1 MEVKMKRVF
10 ILKGLDCPNCS
21 AKIEKEV
28 GALPGVESSV
38 VNLMQQTLTVQSE
51 KSADATLAEQVETI
65 VHSHEPDVEVSEKTE
80 PAVTKVYLLKGLDC
94 PNCSAKIEKE
104 VGELGGVA
112 SSTVN
117 LMNQTLTVQAGT
129 SVATSLLDTVTTIV
143 HSHEPDVE
151 VSEKTEPAVTKV
163 YLLKGLDCPN
173 CSAKIEKEVGELDGV
188 ASSTVNLMNQT
199 LTVQAGTSVATS
211 LLDTVTT
218 IVHSHE
224 PDVEVSEKTEPAVTK
239 VYLLKGLDCPNCSAK
254 IEKEVG
260 ELDGVASSTVNLMNQ
275 TLTVQ
280 AGTSV
285 AASLLDTVTTI
296 VHSHEPDVEVSEKQ
310 LEATAPVKKDEKAAV
325 YNDEDKKRTI
335 RLAVGAVVYAIGMA
349 LTVFAKL
356 PTLAEL
362 AFLIVAYVILG
373 WDVVWQAVKNI
384 TRGQVFDEHFLMS
397 VSTIG
402 AFAIGEYP
410 EAVAVMLFYQVGE
423 FFQSLAVKRS
433 RKSISDLMDICPDSA
448 TVKRNGVLQVVS
460 PESVAVGEIIVVKP
474 GEKIPLDGIVVDGES
489 MLDTKALTGESVP
502 RSIRKG
508 DEALSGCI
516 NQSGLLTLKVTKSF
530 GESTVSKITDLV
542 ENASARKAPTENFIT
557 TFARYYTP
565 VVVGMAAV
573 LAIIPPLVLGGGW
586 SEWLRRGF
594 VFLIVSCPCA
604 LVISIPLTFF
614 GGIGAASKRGVLVKG
629 GNYLEA
635 LNKVSVVV
643 FDKTGTLT
651 KGVFEVANIIPAAGY
666 QKEQVLEYAAQAES
680 YSNHPIAKSILATY
694 GKPIDQKQF
703 SGFEEI
709 SGHGISVMVQGKK
722 VLAGNSKLMESE
734 KIAYAACDAAGTK
747 FYVAADGSYVGCI
760 LIADEV
766 KPDSKCAIAELKKIG
781 VEKTVMLTGDDE
793 RIGKSVADELGLDA
807 YYAQLLPDQKVE
819 KLEMLDKQKRQGSK
833 LAFVG
838 DGINDAPVL
847 ARADVGIAMGGLGS
861 DAAIEAADVVLMTDE
876 PSKLVEAIDV
886 AKATKRIVMQNIVI
900 ALGIKSVFLVLGA
913 LGMAGMWEAVFGD
926 VGVTIIAVLNAMR
939 ILKK

>member
-1 MEVKMKRVF
+1 
-10 ILKGLDCPNCS
+10 
-21 AKIEKEV
+21 
-28 GALPGVESSV
+28 
-38 VNLMQQTLTVQSE
+38 
-51 KSADATLAEQVETI
+51 
-65 VHSHEPDVEVSEKTE
+65 
-80 PAVTKVYLLKGLDC
+80 
-94 PNCSAKIEKE
+94 
-104 VGELGGVA
+104 
-112 SSTVN
+112 
-117 LMNQTLTVQAGT
+117 
-129 SVATSLLDTVTTIV
+129 
-143 HSHEPDVE
+143 
-151 VSEKTEPAVTKV
+151 
-163 YLLKGLDCPN
+163 
-173 CSAKIEKEVGELDGV
+173 
-188 ASSTVNLMNQT
+188 
-199 LTVQAGTSVATS
+199 
-211 LLDTVTT
+211 
-218 IVHSHE
+218 
-224 PDVEVSEKTEPAVTK
+224 
-239 VYLLKGLDCPNCSAK
+239 
-254 IEKEVG
+254 
-260 ELDGVASSTVNLMNQ
+260 
-275 TLTVQ
+275 
-280 AGTSV
+280 
-285 AASLLDTVTTI
+285 
-296 VHSHEPDVEVSEKQ
+296 
-310 LEATAPVKKDEKAAV
+310 
-325 YNDEDKKRTI
+325 
-335 RLAVGAVVYAIGMA
+335 VGAVVYAIGMA

-433 RKSISDLMDICPDSA
+433 RKSISDLMDIRPDSA

-474 GEKIPLDGIVVDGES
+474 GKKIPLDGIVVDGES

-629 GNYLEA
+629 SNYLEA

>member
-1 MEVKMKRVF
+1 
-10 ILKGLDCPNCS
+10 
-21 AKIEKEV
+21 
-28 GALPGVESSV
+28 
-38 VNLMQQTLTVQSE
+38 
-51 KSADATLAEQVETI
+51 
-65 VHSHEPDVEVSEKTE
+65 
-80 PAVTKVYLLKGLDC
+80 
-94 PNCSAKIEKE
+94 
-104 VGELGGVA
+104 
-112 SSTVN
+112 
-117 LMNQTLTVQAGT
+117 
-129 SVATSLLDTVTTIV
+129 
-143 HSHEPDVE
+143 
-151 VSEKTEPAVTKV
+151 
-163 YLLKGLDCPN
+163 
-173 CSAKIEKEVGELDGV
+173 
-188 ASSTVNLMNQT
+188 
-199 LTVQAGTSVATS
+199 
-211 LLDTVTT
+211 
-218 IVHSHE
+218 
-224 PDVEVSEKTEPAVTK
+224 
-239 VYLLKGLDCPNCSAK
+239 
-254 IEKEVG
+254 
-260 ELDGVASSTVNLMNQ
+260 MNQ

-433 RKSISDLMDICPDSA
+433 RKSISDLMDIRPDSA

-793 RIGKSVADELGLDA
+793 RIGKSVADELGLDV

>member
-173 CSAKIEKEVGELDGV
+173 CSAKIEKEVGELGGV

-260 ELDGVASSTVNLMNQ
+260 ELDGVTSSTVNLMNQ

-296 VHSHEPDVEVSEKQ
+296 VHSHEPDVKVSEKQ

-629 GNYLEA
+629 SNYLEA

-703 SGFEEI
+703 SDFEEI